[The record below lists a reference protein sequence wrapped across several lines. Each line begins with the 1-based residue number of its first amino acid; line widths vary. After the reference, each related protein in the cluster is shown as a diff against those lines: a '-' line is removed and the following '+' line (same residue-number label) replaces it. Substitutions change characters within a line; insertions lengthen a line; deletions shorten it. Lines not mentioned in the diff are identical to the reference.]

1 MAYLRVKKTGSD
13 SYLYLVKSVWDKK
26 NKTSRQEIIKYL
38 GKAADVARE
47 DIPAEHRGNPKIT
60 AALALHN
67 PNNTKAL
74 DVLIRK
80 SRQLLY
86 RSLLGGDIKHS
97 EAVFR
102 NYSNMSGTGNFFDR
116 VLKPVMYKIGDD
128 WKAGKIS
135 IASEHVASNAAQT
148 LIRGIGIKT
157 NASCK
162 EKLLIC
168 VPVGEE
174 HHMGCD
180 MLEVFFSARGFKV
193 FNMGSSIPAET
204 LLRFM
209 DENRPHC
216 VLVSVTLRENLVA
229 GQRLVRKIRRQHD
242 IPVFVGGHALK
253 HGKIPEFNAEIMP
266 DADLEHALRR
276 IKKAVASHAS

>member
-1 MAYLRVKKTGSD
+1 MAYLRVKKAGSD
-13 SYLYLVKSVWDKK
+13 RYLYLVKSIWDKK
-26 NKTSRQEIIKYL
+26 KKTSRQEIIKYL
-38 GKAADVARE
+38 GRATNVTRD
-47 DIPAEHRGNPKIT
+47 DIPAEYRGNPKIIT
-60 AALALHN
+60 ALALHSS
-67 PNNTKAL
+67 NNTKAL
-74 DVLIRK
+74 DSLIKK

-97 EAVFR
+97 EVIFR
-102 NYSNMSGTGNFFDR
+102 NYSNMLGTGNFFDK

-135 IASEHVASNAAQT
+135 IASEHVASNAAQR
-148 LIRGIGIKT
+148 LIRGIDSKT
-157 NASCK
+157 RASYK
-162 EKLLIC
+162 EKILIC
-168 VPVGEE
+168 IPVGEE

-180 MLEVFFSARGFKV
+180 MLEAFFSAKGFKV

-216 VLVSVTLRENLVA
+216 VLVSVTLRENLIA
-229 GQRLVRKIRRQHD
+229 GQRLVRKIRRQHK

-253 HGKIPEFNAEIMP
+253 HGKIPEFNAEIMI
-266 DADLEHALRR
+266 DTDLEHALRR
-276 IKKAVASHAS
+276 VKKAVASQVN